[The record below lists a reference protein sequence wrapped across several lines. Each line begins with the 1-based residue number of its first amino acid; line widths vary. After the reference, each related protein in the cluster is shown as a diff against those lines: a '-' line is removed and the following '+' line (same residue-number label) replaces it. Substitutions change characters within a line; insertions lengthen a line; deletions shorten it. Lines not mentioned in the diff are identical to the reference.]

1 MEEYELIFMPEANDE
16 LNRITDFLNTLS
28 PSVAENQRDALIDA
42 VDSLSELPNRCPP
55 ARDQKLAEKGY
66 RYLTIKHYLIFFT
79 VSENDRTVTI
89 RSIIDGRSNYLSI

>member
-55 ARDQKLAEKGY
+55 ARDHKLAEKGY

-79 VSENDRTVTI
+79 VSENDKTVTI